1 MATPDL
7 TAWAPLAAQVLGLTP
22 EHLRDAAATESFVG
36 LGGTSLQA
44 IALVSLGQREL
55 RAHVESARLLSAL
68 PLAQAL
74 AGAVDHVDTAP
85 PPAAQRPAELE
96 LLPGQRS
103 MLAAHLLDQDAPYHL
118 MFTLEADGP
127 LDAART
133 RAALRELTTRHE
145 ALRTRFVRDPR
156 QARIVLPAPYEPR
169 LLHQTLPG
177 DDPVRA
183 VHDLYGR
190 SAAQLLR
197 PFEQPPVVFVL
208 TRAGQRDLLTMLVHH
223 TISDGWSIGVLWR
236 EFAELYAGAGPA
248 GPAPSPDWI
257 GSRLAAREKAGAVD
271 EALARIA
278 ARLDGAP
285 WTVALPTDLPPVVE
299 ADGRGARLHFH
310 LDAEA
315 ARAATELAR
324 HCRVTVTSVAMAA
337 WALAASRR
345 AGLTDLVLGVP
356 AAGRFEAGMDAVV
369 GLCTRAVPVRC
380 AAPDDVSVR
389 DHVRGVAGAMAE
401 AAADAD
407 VPFERV
413 VSGLGVTTDPG
424 RNPLA
429 QLGFAAHHELVPD
442 ELVAGGRT
450 WRVHEGHCHG
460 AVFDALLYLQS
471 WSDRPRFALEYATS
485 ALTAADAG
493 ELAES
498 FQAALRQMAADPDA
512 ALRDLTTLS
521 AGQHARLRSLGA
533 GGPHDTA
540 DDVWSRFAAHA
551 EVAGE
556 RIALVDPHAGLTLT
570 YRELHDHAVA
580 QARLLHAHGV
590 RAGDAVILE
599 VPRSAAEA
607 VAVLGVLRLGAHYV
621 AVDQHATGEWR
632 AHLAA
637 AVAPR
642 ARLGA
647 GAPGPEWSGAA
658 DCPLARL
665 DASAQPGE
673 GPVEARGG
681 APGWANSAPADPA
694 RSDDGP
700 VEAAPADPARIAYVS
715 FTSGSTGVPK
725 GVVVPHRAVLR
736 LADDPRLFADRAGM
750 RMMRLSPLAFDASTL
765 ELLVPLANGDT
776 VVVFPPGEP
785 TPSGLAEFLPT
796 AGITHAWLTSG
807 VFHLVADHRPDAFA
821 GLRQLFTGGGVVSP
835 AHVRRVLRACPGLRL
850 TNGYG
855 PTENTTFTTTYS
867 VEHAD
872 ATPDPLPIG
881 AAVHGTDLYVVDP
894 SGRLV
899 PPGAIGELW
908 AAGGGLADG
917 YLNDPVRTDASFVRH
932 AGLGVRL
939 YRTGDLV
946 RWGADGQLR
955 FLGRNDRQV
964 KIAGHRVELVDVE
977 RRLRAQPGVLDA
989 VVFTTGDPVT
999 GVRLC
1004 AALKPAPDG
1013 LVVADV
1019 RRAVEAELA
1028 PYARP
1033 QQWVTVAEFPLDRNG
1048 KVDLRALGA
1057 LAAVPQPAAAA
1068 TSAVAAVPAAATA
1081 SDQATAAARAGQPA
1095 RVPAQ
1100 RSASLA
1106 EFEEL
1111 VTGAWVEALG
1121 TDDFDV
1127 DEAFFDVGGESL
1139 RLAIVR
1145 RLLQERLAGRT
1156 VALTDLYRFPTVQ
1169 TLARHLHAQTEGAGA
1184 SS

>member
-1 MATPDL
+1 MAARDL
-7 TAWAPLAAQVLGLTP
+7 TTWTPLAARVLGLTP
-22 EHLRDAAATESFVG
+22 EHLRDAAGTESFVA

-55 RAHVESARLLSAL
+55 RAHVDSARLLSAL
-68 PLAQAL
+68 PLARAL
-74 AGAVDHVDTAP
+74 AGAVDYVDTAP
-85 PPAAQRPAELE
+85 PVAARRPAELE

-127 LDAART
+127 LDGART
-133 RAALRELTTRHE
+133 RSALRELATRHE

-177 DDPVRA
+177 DDAVRA
-183 VHDLYGR
+183 VHELYGR
-190 SAAQLLR
+190 SAARLLR

-208 TRAGQRDLLTMLVHH
+208 TRAGRRDLLTMLVHH
-223 TISDGWSIGVLWR
+223 TISDGWSVGVLWR
-236 EFAELYAGAGPA
+236 EFAELYAGNGPLGA
-248 GPAPSPDWI
+248 APSPDWV
-257 GSRLAAREKAGAVD
+257 GSRLAAQEASGALD
-271 EALARIA
+271 GALARTA

-285 WTVALPTDLPPVVE
+285 FTVTLPTDLPPVVE
-299 ADGRGARLHFH
+299 ADGHGARLHLY

-337 WALAASRR
+337 WALAVSRR

-356 AAGRFEAGMDAVV
+356 AAGRFEAGMDDIV
-369 GLCTRAVPVRC
+369 GLCTRVVPVRC
-380 AAPDDVSVR
+380 GAADDVDVR
-389 DHVRGVAGAMAE
+389 DYVRGVAAALAE

-413 VSGLGVTTDPG
+413 VSGLGVDTDPG

-429 QLGFAAHHELVPD
+429 QVGFAAHHELVPD
-442 ELVAGGRT
+442 ELAAGGRT

-471 WSDRPRFALEYATS
+471 WSGRPRFALEYATS

-498 FQAALRQMAADPDA
+498 FGAALLELAAGPGA
-512 ALRDLTTLS
+512 ALRDVTTLS
-521 AGQHARLRSLGA
+521 AGQHARLRELGA
-533 GGPHDTA
+533 GGSYDTSG
-540 DDVWSRFAAHA
+540 DVWSRFAAHA
-551 EVAGE
+551 ESAGE
-556 RIALVDPHAGLTLT
+556 RIALVDAHAGLTLT
-570 YRELHDHAVA
+570 YRELHDHAVE
-580 QARLLHAHGV
+580 QSRLLHAHGV

-599 VPRSAAEA
+599 LPRSAAEA
-607 VAVLGVLRLGAHYV
+607 VAVLGVLRLGAYYV
-621 AVDQHATGEWR
+621 AVDHLATDEWR

-647 GAPGPEWSGAA
+647 GPPGPQWSGVG
-658 DCPLARL
+658 DC
-665 DASAQPGE
+665 
-673 GPVEARGG
+673 
-681 APGWANSAPADPA
+681 APACLRTPPRA
-694 RSDDGP
+694 GDDAIG
-700 VEAAPADPARIAYVS
+700 AAPAGPTRAAYVS

-736 LADDPRLFADRAGM
+736 LADDPRLFADRSGM

-765 ELLVPLANGDT
+765 ELLVPLVNGDT

-807 VFHLVADHRPDAFA
+807 VFHLVADHRPDGFA

-835 AHVRRVLRACPGLRL
+835 AHVRRMLRACPGLRV

-867 VEHAD
+867 VDHAD

-899 PPGAIGELW
+899 PPGAVGELQ
-908 AAGGGLADG
+908 AAGTGLADG
-917 YLNDPVRTDASFVRH
+917 YLNDAARTDASFVRH
-932 AGLGVRL
+932 AGLGARL

-977 RRLRAQPGVLDA
+977 RRLRAQPGVRDA
-989 VVFTTGDPVT
+989 VVFTTGDPAT

-1013 LVVADV
+1013 LVVAGV
-1019 RRAVEAELA
+1019 RRAVEAELP

-1048 KVDLRALGA
+1048 KVDLRALGV
-1057 LAAVPQPAAAA
+1057 LAAVPQPAAV
-1068 TSAVAAVPAAATA
+1068 TP
-1081 SDQATAAARAGQPA
+1081 TAAAAGRPA
-1095 RVPAQ
+1095 SIPAPS
-1100 RSASLA
+1100 SASVA

-1111 VTGAWVEALG
+1111 VTGVWVEALG

-1145 RLLQERLAGRT
+1145 RLLQERLAGRA
-1156 VALTDLYRFPTVQ
+1156 VPLTDLYRFPTVQ
-1169 TLARHLHAQTEGAGA
+1169 TLARHLHAQTEGVGA

>member
-1 MATPDL
+1 MAAPDL
-7 TAWAPLAAQVLGLTP
+7 TDWTPLAARVLGLP
-22 EHLRDAAATESFVG
+22 PGQLRESAGTESFVA

-55 RAHVESARLLSAL
+55 RAHVDSARLLSAL
-68 PLAQAL
+68 PLAHAL
-74 AGAVDHVDTAP
+74 AGAVEHVDTAP
-85 PPAAQRPAELE
+85 PVAARRPTELE

-103 MLAAHLLDQDAPYHL
+103 MLAAHLLDRDAPYHL

-133 RAALRELTTRHE
+133 RSALRELATRHE
-145 ALRTRFVRDPR
+145 TLRTRFVRDPR

-169 LLHQTLPG
+169 LLHQTLPD

-190 SAAQLLR
+190 SAARLLR

-208 TRAGQRDLLTMLVHH
+208 TRAGRRDLLTMLVHH

-236 EFAELYAGAGPA
+236 EFAEFYAGAGPA
-248 GPAPSPDWI
+248 GAAPSPDWV
-257 GSRLAAREKAGAVD
+257 GSRLAAREASGALD
-271 EALARIA
+271 DALTRIA

-285 WTVALPTDLPPVVE
+285 STVALPTDLPPVVE
-299 ADGRGARLHFH
+299 ADGRGERLHFH
-310 LDAEA
+310 LDAA
-315 ARAATELAR
+315 TTRAATELAR

-356 AAGRFEAGMDAVV
+356 AAGRFEADMADIV
-369 GLCTRAVPVRC
+369 GLCTRVVPVRC
-380 AAPDDVSVR
+380 ATADDVSAR
-389 DHVRGVAGAMAE
+389 DYVRGVAASLAE

-413 VSGLGVTTDPG
+413 VSGLGVATDPG

-429 QLGFAAHHELVPD
+429 QFGFAAHHELVPD
-442 ELVAGGRT
+442 ELVVGGRG

-498 FQAALRQMAADPDA
+498 FRAALRELAAAPGA
-512 ALRDLTTLS
+512 ALRDVTTLS
-521 AGQHARLRSLGA
+521 AGQHARLRELGA
-533 GGPHDTA
+533 GGSHDTA

-551 EVAGE
+551 ESAGE
-556 RIALVDPHAGLTLT
+556 RIALVDTHTGRTLT
-570 YRELHDHAVA
+570 YRELHGHAVA
-580 QARLLHAHGV
+580 QAGLLHACGV

-599 VPRSAAEA
+599 LPRSAAEA
-607 VAVLGVLRLGAHYV
+607 VAVLGVLRLGAYYV

-647 GAPGPEWSGAA
+647 DAPGPEWSGAA
-658 DCPLARL
+658 DCALAC
-665 DASAQPGE
+665 PGV
-673 GPVEARGG
+673 P
-681 APGWANSAPADPA
+681 APAGQTGGDRPVGAAPTDPA
-694 RSDDGP
+694 RT
-700 VEAAPADPARIAYVS
+700 AYVS

-736 LADDPRLFADRAGM
+736 LADDPDLFADPAGM
-750 RMMRLSPLAFDASTL
+750 RITRLSPLAFDASTL

-785 TPSGLAEFLPT
+785 TPSGLAEFLRT

-835 AHVRRVLRACPGLRL
+835 AHVRRVLRACPGLRV
-850 TNGYG
+850 TNAYG
-855 PTENTTFTTTYS
+855 PTENTTFTTTYP
-867 VEHAD
+867 VDHAD

-881 AAVHGTDLYVVDP
+881 TPVHGTDLYVVDP
-894 SGRLV
+894 SGRPV
-899 PPGAIGELW
+899 PPGAVGELCT
-908 AAGGGLADG
+908 AGTGLADG

-932 AGLGVRL
+932 DDPGVRL

-977 RRLRAQPGVLDA
+977 RRLRAQPGVRDA

-1004 AALKPAPDG
+1004 AALKPGPGG
-1013 LVVADV
+1013 LDVAGV

-1057 LAAVPQPAAAA
+1057 LAGVPQPADA
-1068 TSAVAAVPAAATA
+1068 TSVGVPPADAVVADAAVADATPADAVVGR
-1081 SDQATAAARAGQPA
+1081 SARI
-1095 RVPAQ
+1095 PAQ
-1100 RSASLA
+1100 RSASLV

-1156 VALTDLYRFPTVQ
+1156 IPLTDLYRFPTVQ
-1169 TLARHLHAQTEGAGA
+1169 TLARHLHTQTEGAGA

>member
-1 MATPDL
+1 MAAPDL
-7 TAWAPLAAQVLGLTP
+7 SAWTPLAARVLGLAP
-22 EHLRDAAATESFVG
+22 ERLRDAAGTESFVG

-55 RAHVESARLLSAL
+55 RAHVDSARLLSAL
-68 PLAQAL
+68 PLARAL
-74 AGAVDHVDTAP
+74 AGAVAYVDTAP
-85 PPAAQRPAELE
+85 PVAACRPAELE
-96 LLPGQRS
+96 LLPGQRA
-103 MLAAHLLDQDAPYHL
+103 MLAAHLLERDAPYHL

-127 LDAART
+127 LDEART

-169 LLHQTLPG
+169 LLHQTLPD

-190 SAAQLLR
+190 SAARLLR
-197 PFEQPPVVFVL
+197 PFAQPPVVFVL
-208 TRAGQRDLLTMLVHH
+208 TRAGRRDLLTLLVHH
-223 TISDGWSIGVLWR
+223 TVADGWSIGVLWR
-236 EFAELYAGAGPA
+236 EFAELYADAGPA
-248 GPAPSPDWI
+248 GPAPSPDWVC
-257 GSRLAAREKAGAVD
+257 SRLAAQEASGALD
-271 EALARIA
+271 GALARVA

-285 WTVALPTDLPPVVE
+285 WTVTLPTDLPPVVE
-299 ADGRGARLHFH
+299 ADGRGARLRFH
-310 LDAEA
+310 LDAA
-315 ARAATELAR
+315 TTRAATALAR

-337 WALAASRR
+337 WALAASRH

-356 AAGRFEAGMDAVV
+356 AAGRFEAGMAGIV
-369 GLCTRAVPVRC
+369 GLCTRVVPVRC
-380 AAPDDVSVR
+380 AAGDDVDAQDYVR
-389 DHVRGVAGAMAE
+389 AVAASLAE

-413 VSGLGVTTDPG
+413 VSGLDVATDPG

-442 ELVAGGRT
+442 ELVAGGRA

-498 FQAALRQMAADPDA
+498 FQAALRELAAGPGA
-512 ALRDLTTLS
+512 ALRDVTTLS
-521 AGQHARLRSLGA
+521 AGQRARLRGLGT
-533 GGPHDTA
+533 GGSHDTA
-540 DDVWSRFAAHA
+540 DDVWSRFASHA
-551 EVAGE
+551 RSAGE
-556 RIALVDPHAGLTLT
+556 RIALVDAHAGRALT
-570 YRELHDHAVA
+570 YRELHDGAVA
-580 QARLLHAHGV
+580 QARLLHASGV
-590 RAGDAVILE
+590 RAGDAVLLE
-599 VPRSAAEA
+599 LPRSAAEA

-637 AVAPR
+637 TVAPR

-647 GAPGPEWSGAA
+647 VPAGPEYAAVPDCALADPDRPGAPAGADRVA
-658 DCPLARL
+658 WP
-665 DASAQPGE
+665 
-673 GPVEARGG
+673 GG
-681 APGWANSAPADPA
+681 AEGGDDPLGAVPTDPA
-694 RSDDGP
+694 RT
-700 VEAAPADPARIAYVS
+700 AYVS

-736 LADDPRLFADRAGM
+736 LADDPGLFADRAGM

-785 TPSGLAEFLPT
+785 TPSGLAEFLRT
-796 AGITHAWLTSG
+796 TDVTHAWLTSG

-821 GLRQLFTGGGVVSP
+821 GPRQVLTGGGVVSP
-835 AHVRRVLRACPGLRL
+835 AHVRRVLRACPGLRV

-855 PTENTTFTTTYS
+855 PTENTTFTTTWS

-881 AAVHGTDLYVVDP
+881 VPVRGTDLHVVDP
-894 SGRLV
+894 AGRPV
-899 PPGAIGELW
+899 PPGAIGELRT
-908 AAGGGLADG
+908 AGTGLADG
-917 YLNDPVRTDASFVRH
+917 YLDDSARTDASFVRH
-932 AGLGVRL
+932 GDPPVRL

-977 RRLRAQPGVLDA
+977 RRLRARPGVRDA

-1013 LVVADV
+1013 LDVDAV

-1048 KVDLRALGA
+1048 KVDLRALAA
-1057 LAAVPQPAAAA
+1057 LAGAPPPDAATGTGAAAQPA
-1068 TSAVAAVPAAATA
+1068 PAA
-1081 SDQATAAARAGQPA
+1081 
-1095 RVPAQ
+1095 

-1145 RLLQERLAGRT
+1145 RLLQQRLAGR
-1156 VALTDLYRFPTVQ
+1156 VIPLTDLYRFPTVQ

>member
-1 MATPDL
+1 MAARDL
-7 TAWAPLAAQVLGLTP
+7 TTWTPLAARVLGLTP
-22 EHLRDAAATESFVG
+22 EHLRDAAGTESFVA

-55 RAHVESARLLSAL
+55 RAHVDSARLLSAL
-68 PLAQAL
+68 PLARAL
-74 AGAVDHVDTAP
+74 AGAVDYVDTAP
-85 PPAAQRPAELE
+85 PVAAQRPAELE

-127 LDAART
+127 LDEDRT
-133 RAALRELTTRHE
+133 RSALRELATRHE
-145 ALRTRFVRDPR
+145 ALRTRFVRDPH

-169 LLHQTLPG
+169 LLHQTLP
-177 DDPVRA
+177 DDDAVRA
-183 VHDLYGR
+183 VHELYGR
-190 SAAQLLR
+190 SAARLLR

-223 TISDGWSIGVLWR
+223 TIADGWSVGVLWR
-236 EFAELYAGAGPA
+236 EFAEFYAGAGPA
-248 GPAPSPDWI
+248 GAAPSPDWV
-257 GSRLAAREKAGAVD
+257 GSRLAAQEASGALD
-271 EALARIA
+271 GALARTA

-285 WTVALPTDLPPVVE
+285 FTVTLPTDLPPVVE
-299 ADGRGARLHFH
+299 ADGHGARLHLH

-337 WALAASRR
+337 WALAVSRR
-345 AGLTDLVLGVP
+345 AGLSDLVLGVP
-356 AAGRFEAGMDAVV
+356 AAGRFEAGMDGIV
-369 GLCTRAVPVRC
+369 GLCTRVVPVRC
-380 AAPDDVSVR
+380 AAADDVDAR
-389 DHVRGVAGAMAE
+389 DYVRGVAAALAE
-401 AAADAD
+401 AVADAD

-413 VSGLGVTTDPG
+413 VSGLGVPSDPG

-429 QLGFAAHHELVPD
+429 QFGFAAHHELVPD
-442 ELVAGGRT
+442 ELAAGGRT

-471 WSDRPRFALEYATS
+471 WSCRPRFALEYATS

-498 FQAALRQMAADPDA
+498 FRATLLELAAGPGA
-512 ALRDLTTLS
+512 ALRDVTTLS
-521 AGQHARLRSLGA
+521 ARQHARLRELGA
-533 GGPHDTA
+533 GGSYDTSG
-540 DDVWSRFAAHA
+540 DVWSRFAAHA
-551 EVAGE
+551 ESAGE
-556 RIALVDPHAGLTLT
+556 RIALVDAHAGLTLT
-570 YRELHDHAVA
+570 YRELHDHAVE
-580 QARLLHAHGV
+580 QSRLLHAHGV

-599 VPRSAAEA
+599 LPRSAAEA

-632 AHLAA
+632 AHVAA

-647 GAPGPEWSGAA
+647 DAPGPEWSGVAECA
-658 DCPLARL
+658 LAC
-665 DASAQPGE
+665 SATP
-673 GPVEARGG
+673 PRGG
-681 APGWANSAPADPA
+681 ADGSGAGNGDRPVGAAPTDPA
-694 RSDDGP
+694 RT
-700 VEAAPADPARIAYVS
+700 AYVS

-736 LADDPRLFADRAGM
+736 LADDPHLFADPAGM
-750 RMMRLSPLAFDASTL
+750 RITRLSPLAFDASTL

-785 TPSGLAEFLPT
+785 TPSGLADFLRT
-796 AGITHAWLTSG
+796 AGITHVWLTSG

-835 AHVRRVLRACPGLRL
+835 PHVRRVLRACPGLRV
-850 TNGYG
+850 TNAYG
-855 PTENTTFTTTYS
+855 PTENTTFTTTYP
-867 VEHAD
+867 VDHAD

-899 PPGAIGELW
+899 APGAVGELCT
-908 AAGGGLADG
+908 AGTGLADG
-917 YLNDPVRTDASFVRH
+917 YLNDPVRTEASFVRH
-932 AGLGVRL
+932 RDPGVRL

-977 RRLRAQPGVLDA
+977 RRLRAQPGVRDA

-1004 AALKPAPDG
+1004 AALKPGPDG
-1013 LVVADV
+1013 LDVAGV
-1019 RRAVEAELA
+1019 RRAVEAELP

-1048 KVDLRALGA
+1048 KVDLRAVGA
-1057 LAAVPQPAAAA
+1057 LAGVPQPADPTRADP
-1068 TSAVAAVPAAATA
+1068 AVADPAVG
-1081 SDQATAAARAGQPA
+1081 RPA
-1095 RVPAQ
+1095 RIPA
-1100 RSASLA
+1100 RGSVSLA

-1111 VTGAWVEALG
+1111 VTVAWVEALG

-1145 RLLQERLAGRT
+1145 RLLQERLAGR
-1156 VALTDLYRFPTVQ
+1156 VIPLTDLYRFPTVQ

>member
-1 MATPDL
+1 MAARDL
-7 TAWAPLAAQVLGLTP
+7 TTWTPLAARVLGLTP
-22 EHLRDAAATESFVG
+22 EHLCDAAGTESFVA

-55 RAHVESARLLSAL
+55 RAHVDSARLLSAL
-68 PLAQAL
+68 PLARAL
-74 AGAVDHVDTAP
+74 AGAVDYVDTAP
-85 PPAAQRPAELE
+85 PVAARRPAELE

-127 LDAART
+127 LDEART
-133 RAALRELTTRHE
+133 RSALRQLATRHE

-169 LLHQTLPG
+169 LLHQTLPD

-183 VHDLYGR
+183 VHELYGR
-190 SAAQLLR
+190 SAARLLR

-223 TISDGWSIGVLWR
+223 TIADGWSIGVLWR
-236 EFAELYAGAGPA
+236 EFAEFYAGNGPA
-248 GPAPSPDWI
+248 GAAPAPDWV
-257 GSRLAAREKAGAVD
+257 GSRLAAQEASGALD
-271 EALARIA
+271 GALTRIA

-310 LDAEA
+310 LDAA
-315 ARAATELAR
+315 ATRAATELAR

-337 WALAASRR
+337 WALAVSRR

-356 AAGRFEAGMDAVV
+356 AAGRFEAGMAAIV

-380 AAPDDVSVR
+380 VSADDVDVR
-389 DHVRGVAGAMAE
+389 DYVRGVAAALAE

-413 VSGLGVTTDPG
+413 VSGLGVDTDPG

-429 QLGFAAHHELVPD
+429 QFGFAAHHELVPD
-442 ELVAGGRT
+442 ELVVGGRG

-471 WSDRPRFALEYATS
+471 WSESPRFALEYATS

-498 FQAALRQMAADPDA
+498 FRAALRELAAAPDV
-512 ALRDLTTLS
+512 ALRDVTALS
-521 AGQHARLRSLGA
+521 AGQHARLRELGA
-533 GGPHDTA
+533 GGSHDSSG
-540 DDVWSRFAAHA
+540 DVWSRFAAYA
-551 EVAGE
+551 ASAGE
-556 RIALVDPHAGLTLT
+556 RIALVDAHAGLTLT
-570 YRELHDHAVA
+570 YRELHDHAVE
-580 QARLLHAHGV
+580 QSRLLHAHGV

-599 VPRSAAEA
+599 LPRSAAEA
-607 VAVLGVLRLGAHYV
+607 IAVLGVLRLGAYYV

-632 AHLAA
+632 AHVAA

-642 ARLGA
+642 ARLGVD
-647 GAPGPEWSGAA
+647 APDPEWSGVAECALACAA
-658 DCPLARL
+658 TPPRAGAAYVAHHGD
-665 DASAQPGE
+665 
-673 GPVEARGG
+673 GPIEA
-681 APGWANSAPADPA
+681 APTDPA
-694 RSDDGP
+694 RT
-700 VEAAPADPARIAYVS
+700 AYVS

-736 LADDPRLFADRAGM
+736 LADDPNLFADPAGM
-750 RMMRLSPLAFDASTL
+750 RITRLSPLAFDASTL
-765 ELLVPLANGDT
+765 ELLVPLASGDT

-785 TPSGLAEFLPT
+785 TPSGLAEFLRT
-796 AGITHAWLTSG
+796 AGITHVWLTSG

-835 AHVRRVLRACPGLRL
+835 AHVRRVLRACPGLRV
-850 TNGYG
+850 TNAYG
-855 PTENTTFTTTYS
+855 PTENTTFTTTYP
-867 VEHAD
+867 VDHAD

-881 AAVHGTDLYVVDP
+881 TPVHGTDLYVVDP

-899 PPGAIGELW
+899 APGAVGELCT
-908 AAGGGLADG
+908 AGTGLADG

-932 AGLGVRL
+932 RDPGVRL

-977 RRLRAQPGVLDA
+977 RRLRARPGVRDA

-999 GVRLC
+999 GIRLC
-1004 AALKPAPDG
+1004 AALKPGPDG
-1013 LVVADV
+1013 LDVAGV

-1048 KVDLRALGA
+1048 KVDLRALGT
-1057 LAAVPQPAAAA
+1057 LANVPQPADPTRAD
-1068 TSAVAAVPAAATA
+1068 TAVADPTRADAAVADPAVGR
-1081 SDQATAAARAGQPA
+1081 SARI
-1095 RVPAQ
+1095 PAQ

-1111 VTGAWVEALG
+1111 VTVAWVEALG

-1145 RLLQERLAGRT
+1145 RLLQERLAGR
-1156 VALTDLYRFPTVQ
+1156 VIPLTDLYRFPTVQ
-1169 TLARHLHAQTEGAGA
+1169 TLARHLHTQTEGVGA

>member
-1 MATPDL
+1 MAAPDL
-7 TAWAPLAAQVLGLTP
+7 SAWTPLAARVLGLAP
-22 EHLRDAAATESFVG
+22 ERLRDAAGTESFVG

-55 RAHVESARLLSAL
+55 GAHVDSARLLSAL
-68 PLAQAL
+68 PLARAL
-74 AGAVDHVDTAP
+74 AGAVAHVDTAP
-85 PPAAQRPAELE
+85 PVAARRPAELE
-96 LLPGQRS
+96 LLPGQRA
-103 MLAAHLLDQDAPYHL
+103 MLAAHLLERDAPYHL

-127 LDAART
+127 LDEART
-133 RAALRELTTRHE
+133 RTALRELTTRHE

-169 LLHQTLPG
+169 LLHQTLPD

-190 SAAQLLR
+190 SAARLLR
-197 PFEQPPVVFVL
+197 PFTQPPVVFVL
-208 TRAGQRDLLTMLVHH
+208 TRAGRRDLLTLLVHH
-223 TISDGWSIGVLWR
+223 TVVDGWSIGVLWR
-236 EFAELYAGAGPA
+236 EFAELYAAAGPS
-248 GPAPSPDWI
+248 GPAPSPDWVC
-257 GSRLAAREKAGAVD
+257 SRLAAQEASGALD
-271 EALARIA
+271 GALARIA

-285 WTVALPTDLPPVVE
+285 WTVTLPTDLPPVVE
-299 ADGRGARLHFH
+299 ADGHGARLRFH
-310 LDAEA
+310 LDAA
-315 ARAATELAR
+315 TTRAATALAR

-337 WALAASRR
+337 WALAASRH

-356 AAGRFEAGMDAVV
+356 AAGRFEAGMAGIV
-369 GLCTRAVPVRC
+369 GLCTRVVPVRC
-380 AAPDDVSVR
+380 AAGDDVDAQDYVR
-389 DHVRGVAGAMAE
+389 AVAASLAE

-413 VSGLGVTTDPG
+413 VSGLDVATDPG

-442 ELVAGGRT
+442 ELVAGGRA

-498 FQAALRQMAADPDA
+498 FQAALRELAAGPGA
-512 ALRDLTTLS
+512 ALRDVTTLS
-521 AGQHARLRSLGA
+521 AGQRARLRALGT
-533 GGPHDTA
+533 GGSHDTA

-551 EVAGE
+551 RSAGG
-556 RIALVDPHAGLTLT
+556 RIALVDAHAGRTLT
-570 YRELHDHAVA
+570 YRELHDDAVA
-580 QARLLHAHGV
+580 QARLLHASGV
-590 RAGDAVILE
+590 RAGDAVLLE
-599 VPRSAAEA
+599 LPRSAAEA

-637 AVAPR
+637 TVAPR

-647 GAPGPEWSGAA
+647 APAGPEYATVPDCALAGADRPGAPAGADRVARPGGAA
-658 DCPLARL
+658 GGDDPL
-665 DASAQPGE
+665 
-673 GPVEARGG
+673 G
-681 APGWANSAPADPA
+681 AAPTDPA
-694 RSDDGP
+694 RT
-700 VEAAPADPARIAYVS
+700 AYVS

-736 LADDPRLFADRAGM
+736 LADDPGLFADRAGM

-785 TPSGLAEFLPT
+785 TPSGLAEFLRT
-796 AGITHAWLTSG
+796 TDVTHAWLTSG

-821 GLRQLFTGGGVVSP
+821 GLRQVFTGGGVVSP
-835 AHVRRVLRACPGLRL
+835 THVRRVLRACPGLRV

-855 PTENTTFTTTYS
+855 PTENTTFTTTWS

-881 AAVHGTDLYVVDP
+881 APVRGTDLHVVDP
-894 SGRLV
+894 AGRPV
-899 PPGAIGELW
+899 PPGAIGELRT
-908 AAGGGLADG
+908 AGTGLADG
-917 YLNDPVRTDASFVRH
+917 YLDDPARTDASFVRH
-932 AGLGVRL
+932 GDPPVRL

-977 RRLRAQPGVLDA
+977 RRLRARPGVRDA

-1013 LVVADV
+1013 LDADAV

-1033 QQWVTVAEFPLDRNG
+1033 QQWVTVAGFPLDRNG
-1048 KVDLRALGA
+1048 KVDLRALAA
-1057 LAAVPQPAAAA
+1057 LAGAPPPDAATGTGAAGRPAPAPAA
-1068 TSAVAAVPAAATA
+1068 
-1081 SDQATAAARAGQPA
+1081 
-1095 RVPAQ
+1095 

-1145 RLLQERLAGRT
+1145 RLLQQRLAGR
-1156 VALTDLYRFPTVQ
+1156 VIPLTDLYRFPTVQ

>member
-1 MATPDL
+1 ADC
-7 TAWAPLAAQVLGLTP
+7 
-22 EHLRDAAATESFVG
+22 
-36 LGGTSLQA
+36 
-44 IALVSLGQREL
+44 
-55 RAHVESARLLSAL
+55 
-68 PLAQAL
+68 
-74 AGAVDHVDTAP
+74 P
-85 PPAAQRPAELE
+85 P
-96 LLPGQRS
+96 
-103 MLAAHLLDQDAPYHL
+103 
-118 MFTLEADGP
+118 
-127 LDAART
+127 
-133 RAALRELTTRHE
+133 
-145 ALRTRFVRDPR
+145 
-156 QARIVLPAPYEPR
+156 
-169 LLHQTLPG
+169 
-177 DDPVRA
+177 
-183 VHDLYGR
+183 
-190 SAAQLLR
+190 
-197 PFEQPPVVFVL
+197 
-208 TRAGQRDLLTMLVHH
+208 
-223 TISDGWSIGVLWR
+223 
-236 EFAELYAGAGPA
+236 
-248 GPAPSPDWI
+248 
-257 GSRLAAREKAGAVD
+257 
-271 EALARIA
+271 
-278 ARLDGAP
+278 
-285 WTVALPTDLPPVVE
+285 
-299 ADGRGARLHFH
+299 
-310 LDAEA
+310 
-315 ARAATELAR
+315 
-324 HCRVTVTSVAMAA
+324 
-337 WALAASRR
+337 
-345 AGLTDLVLGVP
+345 
-356 AAGRFEAGMDAVV
+356 
-369 GLCTRAVPVRC
+369 
-380 AAPDDVSVR
+380 
-389 DHVRGVAGAMAE
+389 
-401 AAADAD
+401 
-407 VPFERV
+407 
-413 VSGLGVTTDPG
+413 
-424 RNPLA
+424 
-429 QLGFAAHHELVPD
+429 
-442 ELVAGGRT
+442 
-450 WRVHEGHCHG
+450 
-460 AVFDALLYLQS
+460 
-471 WSDRPRFALEYATS
+471 
-485 ALTAADAG
+485 
-493 ELAES
+493 
-498 FQAALRQMAADPDA
+498 
-512 ALRDLTTLS
+512 
-521 AGQHARLRSLGA
+521 
-533 GGPHDTA
+533 
-540 DDVWSRFAAHA
+540 
-551 EVAGE
+551 
-556 RIALVDPHAGLTLT
+556 
-570 YRELHDHAVA
+570 
-580 QARLLHAHGV
+580 
-590 RAGDAVILE
+590 
-599 VPRSAAEA
+599 
-607 VAVLGVLRLGAHYV
+607 
-621 AVDQHATGEWR
+621 
-632 AHLAA
+632 
-637 AVAPR
+637 
-642 ARLGA
+642 ARLGRP
-647 GAPGPEWSGAA
+647 AP
-658 DCPLARL
+658 
-665 DASAQPGE
+665 PGE

-681 APGWANSAPADPA
+681 APGRSGSATADHA
-694 RSDDGP
+694 RSGDGP
-700 VEAAPADPARIAYVS
+700 VEAAPADPARAAYVS

-736 LADDPRLFADRAGM
+736 LADDPRLFADRADM

-867 VEHAD
+867 VDHAD

-977 RRLRAQPGVLDA
+977 RRLRERPGVQDA

-999 GVRLC
+999 GSGVRLC
-1004 AALKPAPDG
+1004 AALKPAPEG

-1068 TSAVAAVPAAATA
+1068 FPAAATA
-1081 SDQATAAARAGQPA
+1081 SADATAGQPPQ
-1095 RVPAQ
+1095 VPAQ

-1184 SS
+1184 S

>member
-1 MATPDL
+1 MAAPDL
-7 TAWAPLAAQVLGLTP
+7 TAWTPLAARVLGIPP
-22 EHLRDAAATESFVG
+22 EQLRDAAGTESFVA

-55 RAHVESARLLSAL
+55 RAHVDSARLLSAL

-74 AGAVDHVDTAP
+74 AGAVEHVDTAP
-85 PPAAQRPAELE
+85 PVAARRPAELE

-103 MLAAHLLDQDAPYHL
+103 MLAAHLLDRDAPYHL

-127 LDAART
+127 LDEART
-133 RAALRELTTRHE
+133 RSALRELATRHE

-156 QARIVLPAPYEPR
+156 QARVVLPAPYEPR
-169 LLHQTLPG
+169 LLHQTLPD

-190 SAAQLLR
+190 SAERLLR

-208 TRAGQRDLLTMLVHH
+208 TRAGRRDLLTMLLHH
-223 TISDGWSIGVLWR
+223 TIGDGWSIGVLWR
-236 EFAELYAGAGPA
+236 DFAEFYAGTGPA
-248 GPAPSPDWI
+248 GAAPSPDWV
-257 GSRLAAREKAGAVD
+257 GSRLAAQEASGALD
-271 EALARIA
+271 GALTRIA

-285 WTVALPTDLPPVVE
+285 WTVELPTDLPPVVE
-299 ADGRGARLHFH
+299 AEGRGARLRFH
-310 LDAEA
+310 LDATTT
-315 ARAATELAR
+315 RSATELAR

-337 WALAASRR
+337 WALAVSRR
-345 AGLTDLVLGVP
+345 AGLADLVLGVP
-356 AAGRFEAGMDAVV
+356 AAGRFEAGMAAIV
-369 GLCTRAVPVRC
+369 GLCTRVVPVRC
-380 AAPDDVSVR
+380 ATADDVSAR
-389 DHVRGVAGAMAE
+389 DYVRGVAASLAE

-413 VSGLGVTTDPG
+413 VSGLDVATDPG

-442 ELVAGGRT
+442 ELVAGGRS

-471 WSDRPRFALEYATS
+471 WSERPRFALEYATS

-498 FQAALRQMAADPDA
+498 FQAALRELAADPDA
-512 ALRDLTTLS
+512 ALRHVTTLS
-521 AGQHARLRSLGA
+521 AGQHDRLRNWGA
-533 GGPHDTA
+533 GGSHDTA

-551 EVAGE
+551 ESAGE
-556 RIALVDPHAGLTLT
+556 RTALVDAHTGLTLT

-580 QARLLHAHGV
+580 QSRLLHACGV

-599 VPRSAAEA
+599 LPRSAAEA
-607 VAVLGVLRLGAHYV
+607 VAVLGTLRLGAHYV

-632 AHLAA
+632 EHLAE

-647 GAPGPEWSGAA
+647 GTPGPEWSGTA
-658 DCPLARL
+658 DCALAC
-665 DASAQPGE
+665 P
-673 GPVEARGG
+673 
-681 APGWANSAPADPA
+681 DPA
-694 RSDDGP
+694 GRAGGYGALDVVGTGDRP
-700 VEAAPADPARIAYVS
+700 VEAAPTDPARTAYVS

-736 LADDPRLFADRAGM
+736 LADDPSLFADPAGM
-750 RMMRLSPLAFDASTL
+750 RITRLSPLAFDASTL

-785 TPSGLAEFLPT
+785 TPSGLAEFLRT

-835 AHVRRVLRACPGLRL
+835 AHVRRVLRACPGLRV
-850 TNGYG
+850 TNAYG
-855 PTENTTFTTTYS
+855 PTENTTFTTTYPID
-867 VEHAD
+867 HAD
-872 ATPDPLPIG
+872 ATPEPLPIG
-881 AAVHGTDLYVVDP
+881 RPVHGTDLHVVDP
-894 SGRLV
+894 SGRPV
-899 PPGAIGELW
+899 PPGAVGELCT
-908 AAGGGLADG
+908 AGTGLADG
-917 YLNDPVRTDASFVRH
+917 YLRDPARTDVSFVRH
-932 AGLGVRL
+932 GNPGVRL

-977 RRLRAQPGVLDA
+977 RRLRAQPGVRDA

-1004 AALKPAPDG
+1004 AALKPGPDG
-1013 LVVADV
+1013 VDVAGV
-1019 RRAVEAELA
+1019 RLAVETELA

-1057 LAAVPQPAAAA
+1057 LAGAPQGRPA
-1068 TSAVAAVPAAATA
+1068 PL
-1081 SDQATAAARAGQPA
+1081 
-1095 RVPAQ
+1095 PAQ

-1156 VALTDLYRFPTVQ
+1156 IPLTDLYRFPTVQ
-1169 TLARHLHAQTEGAGA
+1169 TLARHLHTQTEGAGA

>member
-1 MATPDL
+1 MAAPDL
-7 TAWAPLAAQVLGLTP
+7 TDWTPLAARVLGLPP
-22 EHLRDAAATESFVG
+22 EQLRESAGTESFVA

-55 RAHVESARLLSAL
+55 RAHVDSARLLSAL

-74 AGAVDHVDTAP
+74 AGAVEHVDTAP
-85 PPAAQRPAELE
+85 PVAARRPTELE

-103 MLAAHLLDQDAPYHL
+103 MLAAHLLDRDAPYHL

-133 RAALRELTTRHE
+133 RSALRELATRHE

-156 QARIVLPAPYEPR
+156 QARIVLPAPYELR
-169 LLHQTLPG
+169 LLHQTLPD

-190 SAAQLLR
+190 SAARLLR

-208 TRAGQRDLLTMLVHH
+208 TRAGCRDLLTMLVHH

-236 EFAELYAGAGPA
+236 EFAEFYAGAGPA
-248 GPAPSPDWI
+248 GAAPSPDWV
-257 GSRLAAREKAGAVD
+257 GSRLAAREASGALD
-271 EALARIA
+271 GALTRIA

-285 WTVALPTDLPPVVE
+285 STVALPTDLPPVVE

-310 LDAEA
+310 LDAA
-315 ARAATELAR
+315 ATRAATELAR

-345 AGLTDLVLGVP
+345 TGLTDLVLGVP
-356 AAGRFEAGMDAVV
+356 AAGRFEADMADIV
-369 GLCTRAVPVRC
+369 GLCTRVVPVRC
-380 AAPDDVSVR
+380 ATADDVSAR
-389 DHVRGVAGAMAE
+389 DYVRGVAASLAE

-413 VSGLGVTTDPG
+413 VSGLGVATDPG

-429 QLGFAAHHELVPD
+429 QFGFAAHHELVPD
-442 ELVAGGRT
+442 ELVVGGRG

-498 FQAALRQMAADPDA
+498 FRAALRELAAAPGA
-512 ALRDLTTLS
+512 ALRDVTTLS
-521 AGQHARLRSLGA
+521 AGQHARLRELGA
-533 GGPHDTA
+533 GGSHDTA

-551 EVAGE
+551 ESAGE
-556 RIALVDPHAGLTLT
+556 RIALVDTHTGRTLT
-570 YRELHDHAVA
+570 YRELHGHAVA
-580 QARLLHAHGV
+580 QAGLLHACGV

-599 VPRSAAEA
+599 LPRSAAEA
-607 VAVLGVLRLGAHYV
+607 VAVLGVLRLGAYYV

-647 GAPGPEWSGAA
+647 DAPGPEWSGAA
-658 DCPLARL
+658 DCALAC
-665 DASAQPGE
+665 PGV
-673 GPVEARGG
+673 P
-681 APGWANSAPADPA
+681 APAGQTGGDRPVGAAPTDPA
-694 RSDDGP
+694 RT
-700 VEAAPADPARIAYVS
+700 AYVS

-736 LADDPRLFADRAGM
+736 LADDPDLFADPAGM
-750 RMMRLSPLAFDASTL
+750 RITRLSPLAFDASTL

-785 TPSGLAEFLPT
+785 TPSGLAEFLRT

-835 AHVRRVLRACPGLRL
+835 AHVRRVLRACPGLRV
-850 TNGYG
+850 TNAYG
-855 PTENTTFTTTYS
+855 PTENTTFTTTYP
-867 VEHAD
+867 VDHAD

-881 AAVHGTDLYVVDP
+881 TPVHGTDLYVVDP
-894 SGRLV
+894 SGRPV
-899 PPGAIGELW
+899 PPGAVGELCT
-908 AAGGGLADG
+908 AGTGLADG

-932 AGLGVRL
+932 DDPGVRL

-977 RRLRAQPGVLDA
+977 RRLRARPGVRDA

-1004 AALKPAPDG
+1004 AALKPGPDG
-1013 LVVADV
+1013 LDVAGV

-1057 LAAVPQPAAAA
+1057 LAGMPQPTAA
-1068 TSAVAAVPAAATA
+1068 TPADAVVG
-1081 SDQATAAARAGQPA
+1081 RPA
-1095 RVPAQ
+1095 RGPGE

-1156 VALTDLYRFPTVQ
+1156 IPLTDLYRFPTVQ
-1169 TLARHLHAQTEGAGA
+1169 TLARHLHTQTEGAGA
-1184 SS
+1184 RS

>member
-1 MATPDL
+1 MAPRDL
-7 TAWAPLAAQVLGLTP
+7 ADWAPLAARVLGVAP
-22 EHLRDAAATESFVG
+22 ERLRDAADTESFVG

-55 RAHVESARLLSAL
+55 RAHVDSSRLLSAL

-74 AGAVDHVDTAP
+74 AGAVEYVDTAP
-85 PPAAQRPAELE
+85 PVATRQPAERE

-103 MLAAHLLDQDAPYHL
+103 MLAAHLLDRDAPYHL

-127 LDAART
+127 LDTART
-133 RAALRELTTRHE
+133 RSALRELAGRHE
-145 ALRTRFVRDPR
+145 ALRTRFVRDPH

-169 LLHQTLPG
+169 LLHQTLPD

-190 SAAQLLR
+190 SAARLLR
-197 PFEQPPVVFVL
+197 PFDEPPVVFVL
-208 TRAGQRDLLTMLVHH
+208 TRAGRRDLLTMLVHH
-223 TISDGWSIGVLWR
+223 TIGDGWSIGVLWR
-236 EFAELYAGAGPA
+236 EFAEFYAGAGPVGA
-248 GPAPSPDWI
+248 APSPDWV
-257 GSRLAAREKAGAVD
+257 GSRLAAREASGALD
-271 EALARIA
+271 DALSRVA

-285 WTVALPTDLPPVVE
+285 STVALPTDLPPVVE

-310 LDAEA
+310 LDAA
-315 ARAATELAR
+315 ATRAATELAR

-345 AGLTDLVLGVP
+345 AGLADLVLGVP
-356 AAGRFEAGMDAVV
+356 AAGRFEADMAAIV
-369 GLCTRAVPVRC
+369 GLCTRVVPVRC
-380 AAPDDVSVR
+380 AAPDDASARDYVR
-389 DHVRGVAGAMAE
+389 AVAASLAE

-413 VSGLGVTTDPG
+413 VSGLGVATDPG

-429 QLGFAAHHELVPD
+429 QFGFAAHHELVPD
-442 ELVAGGRT
+442 ELDAGGRG

-498 FQAALRQMAADPDA
+498 FRAALRELAGAPDA
-512 ALRDLTTLS
+512 ALRDVTTLS
-521 AGQHARLRSLGA
+521 AGQRARLRELGA
-533 GGPHDTA
+533 GGSHDTA

-551 EVAGE
+551 GSTGDRV
-556 RIALVDPHAGLTLT
+556 ALVDAHTGLTLT
-570 YRELHDHAVA
+570 YRELHGHAVA
-580 QARLLHAHGV
+580 QARLLHACGV
-590 RAGDAVILE
+590 RAGDAVVLE
-599 VPRSAAEA
+599 LPRSAAEA
-607 VAVLGVLRLGAHYV
+607 VAVLGVLRLGAYYV
-621 AVDQHATGEWR
+621 AVDQHATDEWR

-647 GAPGPEWSGAA
+647 DAPGARWSGVA
-658 DCPLARL
+658 DCA
-665 DASAQPGE
+665 
-673 GPVEARGG
+673 V
-681 APGWANSAPADPA
+681 ADP
-694 RSDDGP
+694 DGP
-700 VEAAPADPARIAYVS
+700 ATAGHTGVDRPAEAAPTDPGRTAYVS

-725 GVVVPHRAVLR
+725 GVVVSHRAVLR
-736 LADDPRLFADRAGM
+736 LADDPALFADPTGM
-750 RMMRLSPLAFDASTL
+750 RITRLSPLAFDASTL
-765 ELLVPLANGDT
+765 ELLVPLSNGDT
-776 VVVFPPGEP
+776 VVVYPPGEP
-785 TPSGLAEFLPT
+785 TPSGLAEFLRT
-796 AGITHAWLTSG
+796 AGITHTWLTSG

-835 AHVRRVLRACPGLRL
+835 AHVRRVLRACPGLRV
-850 TNGYG
+850 TNAYG
-855 PTENTTFTTTYS
+855 PTENTTFTTTYP
-867 VEHAD
+867 VDHAD

-881 AAVHGTDLYVVDP
+881 VPVHGTDLYVVDAA
-894 SGRLV
+894 GRAV
-899 PPGAIGELW
+899 PPGAVGELCT
-908 AAGGGLADG
+908 AGTGLADG
-917 YLNDPVRTDASFVRH
+917 YLNDPVRTDESFVRH
-932 AGLGVRL
+932 GATGARR
-939 YRTGDLV
+939 YHTGDLV

-977 RRLRAQPGVLDA
+977 RRLRAQPGVRDA
-989 VVFTTGDPVT
+989 VVFAVGDPVT

-1004 AALKPAPDG
+1004 AALKPAHDG
-1013 LVVADV
+1013 LDVAAV
-1019 RRAVEAELA
+1019 GRAVEAGLA

-1033 QQWVTVAEFPLDRNG
+1033 RQWVTVAEFPLDRNG
-1048 KVDLRALGA
+1048 KVDLRALAA
-1057 LAAVPQPAAAA
+1057 LAGEPRPGTPPADAAP
-1068 TSAVAAVPAAATA
+1068 TP
-1081 SDQATAAARAGQPA
+1081 DGAGAGPA
-1095 RVPAQ
+1095 RIPA
-1100 RSASLA
+1100 RGGPTLA
-1106 EFEEL
+1106 EFEAL
-1111 VTGAWVEALG
+1111 VTGAWAEALG

-1156 VALTDLYRFPTVQ
+1156 IPLTDLYRFPTVQ
-1169 TLARHLHAQTEGAGA
+1169 TLAGHLHAQTEGAGA

>member
-1 MATPDL
+1 M
-7 TAWAPLAAQVLGLTP
+7 TAPELSAWTPLAARVLGLAP
-22 EHLRDAAATESFVG
+22 EQLRDAAVTESFVA

-55 RAHVESARLLSAL
+55 RAHVDSARLLSAL
-68 PLAQAL
+68 PLARAL
-74 AGAVDHVDTAP
+74 AGAVEHVDTAP
-85 PPAAQRPAELE
+85 PLAARRPAELE

-127 LDAART
+127 LDEART
-133 RAALRELTTRHE
+133 RSALRELATRHE

-169 LLHQTLPG
+169 LLHQTLPD

-183 VHDLYGR
+183 VHELYGP
-190 SAAQLLR
+190 SAARLLR
-197 PFEQPPVVFVL
+197 PFAQPPVVFVL
-208 TRAGQRDLLTMLVHH
+208 TRAGRRDLLTMLVHH
-223 TISDGWSIGVLWR
+223 TIADGWSIGVLWR
-236 EFAELYAGAGPA
+236 EFAELYAGADPA
-248 GPAPSPDWI
+248 GAAPSPEWI
-257 GSRLAAREKAGAVD
+257 GSRLAAQEASGALD
-271 EALARIA
+271 GALARIA

-285 WTVALPTDLPPVVE
+285 WTVALPTDLPPAAE
-299 ADGRGARLHFH
+299 ADGRGARLRFH
-310 LDAEA
+310 LDAA
-315 ARAATELAR
+315 TTRAATELAR

-337 WALAASRR
+337 WALATARR

-356 AAGRFEAGMDAVV
+356 AAGRFEAGMAGIV
-369 GLCTRAVPVRC
+369 GLCTRVVPVRC
-380 AAPDDVSVR
+380 AATDDLDAR
-389 DHVRGVAGAMAE
+389 DYVRGVAASLAE

-413 VSGLGVTTDPG
+413 VSGLGGTTDPG

-442 ELVAGGRT
+442 ELEAGGRT

-485 ALTAADAG
+485 VLTAADAG

-498 FQAALRQMAADPDA
+498 FQAALRELAAGPGV
-512 ALRDLTTLS
+512 ALRDVTTLS
-521 AGQHARLRSLGA
+521 AAQHARLRALGA
-533 GGPHDTA
+533 GGSHDTA

-551 EVAGE
+551 RSAGE
-556 RIALVDPHAGLTLT
+556 RVALVDAHAGLTLT
-570 YRELHDHAVA
+570 YRELHDRAVA
-580 QARLLHAHGV
+580 QARLLHARGV
-590 RAGDAVILE
+590 RAGDAVVLE
-599 VPRSAAEA
+599 LPRSAAEA

-621 AVDQHATGEWR
+621 AVDQHATDEWR

-647 GAPGPEWSGAA
+647 APAGAQWSGAA
-658 DCPLARL
+658 DCALA
-665 DASAQPGE
+665 
-673 GPVEARGG
+673 GP
-681 APGWANSAPADPA
+681 DTPA
-694 RSDDGP
+694 RAGAAGGPGVVGTGDHP
-700 VEAAPADPARIAYVS
+700 VEAAPADPARTAYVS

-736 LADDPRLFADRAGM
+736 LADDPGLFADRAGM

-785 TPSGLAEFLPT
+785 TPSGLAEFLRA

-835 AHVRRVLRACPGLRL
+835 AHVRRVLRACPGLRV

-855 PTENTTFTTTYS
+855 PTENTTFTTTWS
-867 VEHAD
+867 VDHAD

-881 AAVHGTDLYVVDP
+881 APVHGTDLYVVDP
-894 SGRLV
+894 AGRLV
-899 PPGAIGELW
+899 PPGAIGELGT
-908 AAGGGLADG
+908 AGTGLADG
-917 YLNDPVRTDASFVRH
+917 YLDDPTRTDASFVRL
-932 AGLGVRL
+932 GKPGVRL

-977 RRLRAQPGVLDA
+977 RRLRARPGVRDA

-1013 LVVADV
+1013 LDVAGV

-1057 LAAVPQPAAAA
+1057 LAGAAQPAAA
-1068 TSAVAAVPAAATA
+1068 TNTGAA
-1081 SDQATAAARAGQPA
+1081 AGQPA
-1095 RVPAQ
+1095 MVPAP
-1100 RSASLA
+1100 RSASLT
-1106 EFEEL
+1106 EFEDL

-1145 RLLQERLAGRT
+1145 RLLQERLAGR
-1156 VALTDLYRFPTVQ
+1156 AIPLTDLYRFPTVQ